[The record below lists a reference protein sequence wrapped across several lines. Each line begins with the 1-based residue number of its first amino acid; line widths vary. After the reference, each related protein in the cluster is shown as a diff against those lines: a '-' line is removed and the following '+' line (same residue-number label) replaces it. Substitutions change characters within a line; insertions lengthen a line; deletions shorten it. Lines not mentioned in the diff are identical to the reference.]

1 MVAGNA
7 VTIYSDGELK
17 IFNITSIIIGLF
29 LTWLFAYIANK
40 VLIKNKIMGEG
51 LTIIF
56 SIILV
61 PALGFA
67 IWLRTP
73 QGERFLKS
81 LD

>member
-1 MVAGNA
+1 
-7 VTIYSDGELK
+7 
-17 IFNITSIIIGLF
+17 
-29 LTWLFAYIANK
+29 
-40 VLIKNKIMGEG
+40 MGEG

-61 PALGFA
+61 PALVFA

>member
-1 MVAGNA
+1 
-7 VTIYSDGELK
+7 
-17 IFNITSIIIGLF
+17 
-29 LTWLFAYIANK
+29 
-40 VLIKNKIMGEG
+40 MGEG

-73 QGERFLKS
+73 QGERFLKKS
-81 LD
+81 RLTTRFFQGINSRKKNKNKSTE

>member
-1 MVAGNA
+1 
-7 VTIYSDGELK
+7 
-17 IFNITSIIIGLF
+17 
-29 LTWLFAYIANK
+29 
-40 VLIKNKIMGEG
+40 MGEG

-73 QGERFLKS
+73 RVS
-81 LD
+81 VS

>member
-1 MVAGNA
+1 
-7 VTIYSDGELK
+7 
-17 IFNITSIIIGLF
+17 
-29 LTWLFAYIANK
+29 
-40 VLIKNKIMGEG
+40 MGEG

-61 PALGFA
+61 PAVGFT

-81 LD
+81 LG

>member
-1 MVAGNA
+1 
-7 VTIYSDGELK
+7 
-17 IFNITSIIIGLF
+17 
-29 LTWLFAYIANK
+29 
-40 VLIKNKIMGEG
+40 MGEG

-81 LD
+81 LDYQLDSFKALIVVKNKNKSTE

>member
-1 MVAGNA
+1 
-7 VTIYSDGELK
+7 
-17 IFNITSIIIGLF
+17 
-29 LTWLFAYIANK
+29 
-40 VLIKNKIMGEG
+40 MGEG

-67 IWLRTP
+67 IWLCTP

>member
-1 MVAGNA
+1 
-7 VTIYSDGELK
+7 
-17 IFNITSIIIGLF
+17 
-29 LTWLFAYIANK
+29 
-40 VLIKNKIMGEG
+40 MGEG

-81 LD
+81 LDSQLDSIKALIVVKKTKIKVQNNKKE